1 MFVHSALFYDA
12 IYAWKDYAAEAR
24 RLKALLA
31 ERQRIPGRRSLLDV
45 ACGTAAHAAY
55 LRDDYAY
62 EGLDLDPTM
71 LALAQKRFPDLT
83 FHQGDMLDF
92 DLRRQFDVVTCLF
105 SSIAYVKTQQRLEQA
120 TATMARHVRPGGML
134 VIEPF
139 VGSQDWQ
146 EGRPTA
152 TFVDR
157 DDLKIARMSVGARE
171 GDVAI
176 LDFEYLIATSAG
188 IERYSERHELGLF
201 TDVQY
206 QRAYRAM
213 GISVTR
219 DEEGLMGRSLYL
231 GVRPLA

>member
-1 MFVHSALFYDA
+1 MFVHSAQFYDA

-31 ERQRIPGRRSLLDV
+31 ERQRIPGRRTLLDV
-45 ACGTAAHAAY
+45 ACGTAAHAPY

-62 EGLDLDPTM
+62 EGLDLDRQM
-71 LALAQKRFPDLT
+71 LALAQQRFPDLP

-92 DLRRQFDVVTCLF
+92 DLGRQFDVVTCLF
-105 SSIAYVKTQQRLEQA
+105 SSIAYAKTPKRLEQA
-120 TATMARHVRPGGML
+120 TATMARHVRPGGLL

-139 VGSQDWQ
+139 VGPQDWQ

-171 GDVAI
+171 GDAAI

-188 IERYSERHELGLF
+188 IERLSERHELGLF
-201 TDVQY
+201 TDAQY
-206 QRAYRAM
+206 QHAFRAVGFA
-213 GISVTR
+213 VTR

>member
-1 MFVHSALFYDA
+1 MFVHSAQFYDA
-12 IYAWKDYAAEAR
+12 IYAWKDYATEAS

-31 ERQRIPGRRSLLDV
+31 EHQRMAGRRSLLDV
-45 ACGTAAHAAY
+45 ACGTAAHAPY

-62 EGLDLDPTM
+62 EGLDLDPNM
-71 LALAQKRFPDLT
+71 LALAQERFPDLT
-83 FHQGDMLDF
+83 FHQGDMVDF
-92 DLRRQFDVVTCLF
+92 DLGRQFEVVTCLF
-105 SSIAYVKTQQRLEQA
+105 SSIAYVKTPQRLEQA
-120 TATMARHVRPGGML
+120 TATMARHVRPGGLL

-139 VGSQDWQ
+139 VGPQDWQ

-157 DDLKIARMSVGARE
+157 DDLKIARMSVGTRD

-188 IERYSERHELGLF
+188 IERFSERHELGLF
-201 TDVQY
+201 TDAQY
-206 QRAYRAM
+206 ERAYRAS
-213 GISVTR
+213 GFTVTR

>member
-1 MFVHSALFYDA
+1 
-12 IYAWKDYAAEAR
+12 
-24 RLKALLA
+24 
-31 ERQRIPGRRSLLDV
+31 
-45 ACGTAAHAAY
+45 
-55 LRDDYAY
+55 
-62 EGLDLDPTM
+62 M

-92 DLRRQFDVVTCLF
+92 DLGRQFDVVTCLF

-139 VGSQDWQ
+139 VGPQDWQ

-201 TDVQY
+201 TDAQY
-206 QRAYRAM
+206 QRAYRAAGFLSRAM
-213 GISVTR
+213 RKGSWGGAFTWASV
-219 DEEGLMGRSLYL
+219 RSLKAPPNSL
-231 GVRPLA
+231 PRG